1 MKPEIQQDILEFVGL
16 RPKLYALKHMIECT
30 KNGNVW
36 LEETTKAAAKGV
48 KKSVREGLL
57 DFEKY
62 KQCLF
67 TQIPET
73 IKQRTIRSDHHVLYT
88 LEETKIGLSACDDKR
103 LLVSA
108 IDTYPHGHKRFKNL
122 NADL

>member
-1 MKPEIQQDILEFVGL
+1 
-16 RPKLYALKHMIECT
+16 MIEYT

-48 KKSVREGLL
+48 KKSVHEGLL
-57 DFEKY
+57 EFEKY

-88 LEETKIGLSACDDKR
+88 LEETKIGLPVCNNKR

>member
-1 MKPEIQQDILEFVGL
+1 MHQKWKRLD
-16 RPKLYALKHMIECT
+16 R
-30 KNGNVW
+30 GNDQGCSKGG
-36 LEETTKAAAKGV
+36 EE
-48 KKSVREGLL
+48 SVREGLL

-73 IKQRTIRSDHHVLYT
+73 IKQRTIRSNHHVLYT

-103 LLVSA
+103 LLV
-108 IDTYPHGHKRFKNL
+108 IVVDTYLHGHKRFKNL
-122 NADL
+122 NVDL